1 MPINFAETEARS
13 LLDQI
18 KQHPDPQ
25 YQTSIN
31 TTAPTKLKVYGV
43 RVPDL
48 RKVTRAW
55 YREHKQISREDLLAL
70 VEILWNNASHEE
82 RQLVTYLFE
91 QYKKIMP
98 TLTRS
103 NFEYWRQGLDNW
115 VITDNLGWLLGLW
128 VLVDPDNRLDYLEEL
143 IADEDVWSRR
153 LPLVATT
160 RINRGDKGFTAP
172 DLTLR
177 LVDRVKDERHS
188 MITKAV
194 SWVLREMTKKHREQV
209 AVYLE
214 ENRDVLAGHVVREVN
229 NKLRTGLKSGEN
241 RN

>member
-1 MPINFAETEARS
+1 MPKNFAETEARF

-48 RKVTRAW
+48 RKITRAW

-91 QYKKIMP
+91 YYKKIMP

-128 VLVDPDNRLDYLEEL
+128 ILADPDNRLDYLEEL
-143 IADEDVWSRR
+143 I
-153 LPLVATT
+153 
-160 RINRGDKGFTAP
+160 
-172 DLTLR
+172 
-177 LVDRVKDERHS
+177 
-188 MITKAV
+188 
-194 SWVLREMTKKHREQV
+194 QQ
-209 AVYLE
+209 
-214 ENRDVLAGHVVREVN
+214 
-229 NKLRTGLKSGEN
+229 
-241 RN
+241 